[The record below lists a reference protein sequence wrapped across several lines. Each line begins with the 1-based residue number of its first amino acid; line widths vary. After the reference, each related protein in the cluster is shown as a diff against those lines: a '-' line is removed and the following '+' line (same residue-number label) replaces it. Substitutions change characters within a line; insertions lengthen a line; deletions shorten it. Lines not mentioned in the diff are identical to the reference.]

1 MGLILSQFLGSAEPE
16 PPPSVVLVPPL
27 LERERKGRS
36 RFAKSSYDR
45 WVQRYEAHFIDTAC
59 CLQVQQCCSY
69 ARTAAR

>member
-1 MGLILSQFLGSAEPE
+1 MGLIFSHFLGSAEPE

-45 WVQRYEAHFIDTAC
+45 CGFM
-59 CLQVQQCCSY
+59 CSTEL
-69 ARTAAR
+69 AERGAEMRK